1 MKLVI
6 QTIKPLPPWS
16 PTKLYSMTYYIGV
29 DNINGNLYKSK
40 KKMSEENLLNDN
52 LMLMEA
58 LKMKTKK
65 AFGEN
70 GMLDEAGRSV
80 NP

>member
-1 MKLVI
+1 M
-6 QTIKPLPPWS
+6 
-16 PTKLYSMTYYIGV
+16 

-40 KKMSEENLLNDN
+40 KKMSKENLLNDN

-70 GMLDEAGRSV
+70 GMLDEADRSV

>member
-1 MKLVI
+1 M
-6 QTIKPLPPWS
+6 
-16 PTKLYSMTYYIGV
+16 